1 MIRPNKI
8 YEKDFTVHG
17 FAIPAAVSGISCL
30 LLFLALIFGLKLDMG
45 IALAIDL
52 PFAIF
57 ATYIGSS
64 KNYKSFVINLITHP
78 YYIYSQPERIKR
90 L

>member
-1 MIRPNKI
+1 MIKPNRI

-17 FAIPAAVSGISCL
+17 FAIPAAVGGMSCV
-30 LLFLALIFGLKLDMG
+30 LLFLGLVFGLKLDMG

-57 ATYIGSS
+57 ATYLGS
-64 KNYKSFVINLITHP
+64 KHYKSFVINLIIHP
-78 YYIYSQPERIKR
+78 YYIYSQPEKIKMF
-90 L
+90 